1 MELRCKQAVDRLCG
15 RGYDVLVLASRYG
28 VHHAPLARAHADET
42 ADGQKVARHG
52 RGLGM
57 RILYLTNFYPQHD
70 MGGWE
75 QNCAEMAQRMRK
87 KGHEAAVLTSHY
99 GVRNASATEPE
110 IERSLYLEADLHHY
124 RPLDF
129 CLLRPWRERH
139 NRRALRHAIDA
150 FQPDVVFVWGLW
162 NLSQQLAYWAER
174 WMGPDRVAYA
184 VAGYWFI
191 EPNVHEAYW
200 SRPANHLL
208 PRLALAPARAL
219 ALKMLARERQQH
231 PLALRHVSTV
241 SAHVRDRMAQ
251 AGRLPHGARVIY
263 NGIDPAPFVQA
274 GATRQPSDTLRLVYF
289 GGLAE
294 HKGVHTAIEAL
305 GLLRQQGRL
314 AGMTL
319 TIVGAGHPDYEA
331 RLRHLVEQ
339 QGLGAVVS
347 FRGRVPRSEVPALL
361 AEFDV
366 FLFTSIWEEPIAR
379 TVMEAMASGLGVIA
393 SPVGGQREMLE
404 DGVNCLTYA
413 PGDAVELAERIAA
426 VAGSR
431 SLVARL
437 ARAGRETVL
446 QRFTLQR
453 MVDEYEAW
461 LQEVSG

>member
-1 MELRCKQAVDRLCG
+1 
-15 RGYDVLVLASRYG
+15 
-28 VHHAPLARAHADET
+28 
-42 ADGQKVARHG
+42 
-52 RGLGM
+52 M
-57 RILYLTNFYPQHD
+57 RILYVTNFYPQHD
-70 MGGWE
+70 LGGME
-75 QNCAEMAQRMRK
+75 QLCQEAAEALKQR
-87 KGHEAAVLTSHY
+87 GHGMAVLTSHY
-99 GVRNASATEPE
+99 GVRNTSATEPE
-110 IERSLYLEADLHHY
+110 VERSLYLEADLHHY

-129 CLLRPWRERH
+129 FLLRPWRERH

-150 FQPDVVFVWGLW
+150 LQPDLVFVWGLW
-162 NLSQQLAYWAER
+162 NLSQQLACWAER
-174 WMGPDRVAYA
+174 WMGPGRVAYA

-191 EPNVHEAYW
+191 EPNAHEAYW

-219 ALKMLARERQQH
+219 ALRMLARERQQH

-263 NGIDPAPFVQA
+263 IGIDPAPFVEA
-274 GATRQPSDTLRLVYF
+274 AAARQPSDTLRLVYF

-339 QGLGAVVS
+339 QGLSAVVS
-347 FRGRVPRSEVPALL
+347 FHGRVPRSEVPALL
-361 AEFDV
+361 AGFDV

-437 ARAGRETVL
+437 AQAGRETVL
-446 QRFTLQR
+446 QRFALRR